1 MGRVGKKFKHAAAH
15 QGYGL
20 TETNGAICGISG
32 EEYVA
37 RPTSCGQPFPIVD
50 LCVVDPDSADATPL
64 PPGVRGELL
73 IRSSLVMSH
82 YWNKEGKTRESI
94 IALPASAGN
103 ASGGGWFRTGDI
115 AVLDEENYIFIVD
128 RKKDLIIRGGENIS
142 CSEVETAFYENEAI
156 LECAA
161 FNLIDERLGE
171 RVGFAVVLKTGS
183 GGGNCMAN
191 EPVATELID
200 AVRKRQALASFKI
213 PLPRDVYFFSETLP
227 RGATG
232 KILKRALREQCDPAL
247 QTPAS
252 KL

>member
-1 MGRVGKKFKHAAAH
+1 MNRWSPTLYGRTGKMAMMYKWDPLKALQLIERERPQGWTGVPTMVQDLMNHEDFDKYDTSSLLGIGGGGAPTPSAQVGRVGKKFKHAAAH

-94 IALPASAGN
+94 IALPASAGS

-128 RKKDLIIRGGENIS
+128 RK
-142 CSEVETAFYENEAI
+142 
-156 LECAA
+156 
-161 FNLIDERLGE
+161 
-171 RVGFAVVLKTGS
+171 
-183 GGGNCMAN
+183 
-191 EPVATELID
+191 
-200 AVRKRQALASFKI
+200 
-213 PLPRDVYFFSETLP
+213 
-227 RGATG
+227 
-232 KILKRALREQCDPAL
+232 
-247 QTPAS
+247 
-252 KL
+252 